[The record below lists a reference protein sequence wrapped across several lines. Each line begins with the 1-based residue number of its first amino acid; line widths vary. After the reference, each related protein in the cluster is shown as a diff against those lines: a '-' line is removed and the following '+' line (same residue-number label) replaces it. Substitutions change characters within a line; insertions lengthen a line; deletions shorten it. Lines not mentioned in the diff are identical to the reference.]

1 LSSIVLGL
9 GSIAL
14 SDTDDRSTSGR
25 ASTPDN
31 ILPGTS
37 GSATVQS
44 AEDVEGT
51 VGIAGA
57 SLSCAVV
64 TAESG
69 IDRAVVGA
77 VGPSCTSLVEPV
89 GSTGDNRRC
98 HCLDAGSLDFRFA
111 SSSTVRTHRRPLLD
125 GS

>member
-1 LSSIVLGL
+1 MLGL

-51 VGIAGA
+51 LGIAGA
-57 SLSCAVV
+57 LSCAVV

-69 IDRAVVGA
+69 IGRAVVGA

-89 GSTGDNRRC
+89 GSTGDNCCC

-111 SSSTVRTHRRPLLD
+111 SPSTVRTHRRALLD

>member
-1 LSSIVLGL
+1 MSSIVLGL

-14 SDTDDRSTSGR
+14 SDKDDRSTGR

-31 ILPGTS
+31 NLPGAL
-37 GSATVQS
+37 GSATVQF
-44 AEDVEGT
+44 AEDVGGT

-69 IDRAVVGA
+69 IGRAVVGA
-77 VGPSCTSLVEPV
+77 VGPSCTSPVSPV
-89 GSTGDNRRC
+89 GSTGD
-98 HCLDAGSLDFRFA
+98 FRFA
-111 SSSTVRTHRRPLLD
+111 SPSTVRTHRRPLLD